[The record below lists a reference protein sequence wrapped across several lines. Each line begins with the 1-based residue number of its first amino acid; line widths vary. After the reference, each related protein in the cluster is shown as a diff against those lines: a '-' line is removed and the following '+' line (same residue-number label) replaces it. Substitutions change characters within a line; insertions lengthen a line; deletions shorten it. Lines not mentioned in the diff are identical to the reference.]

1 VPNDEITDA
10 LVAPFGSSSTGPL
23 HNGSSYGATRSYP
36 QFCSQADPDD
46 DTWYRFTATATA
58 HTVRAVQR
66 NTLFTEPNIFG
77 TPYVEV
83 YDTLSIIAD
92 TLQAHLVSCGAAPRS
107 LTGLQIGRDYWYRVY
122 TAGSAP
128 AELCLFSTWVQDQ
141 NNDEADGAVELS
153 YAQKCTHY
161 FSTAGATQSLPGA
174 DCSVDD
180 TADDDIWFKFTATNQ
195 PARLIASHG
204 TADLALE
211 LFSGTP
217 GNLTSLVCSDNVL
230 VLPALVSGQ
239 VYYAR
244 LYSWKNAVPVEGRI
258 GIFITPSLTAN
269 GCVEEACLGPVL
281 LENPSIEQGDYCL
294 AAVTDIDDIEGLGV
308 PLAPGWPRYQG
319 GSSDGFSS
327 CSLFGTFAEMPAQL
341 NGITLDRTV
350 ARTGKGMGGAS
361 HGRYPTTAS
370 ICRVRSPSRS
380 YPVSPTSFPSMR
392 CCLRVRSSR

>member
-83 YDTLSIIAD
+83 YDTLSINAD

-141 NNDEADGAVELS
+141 SNDEADGAVELS
-153 YAQKCTHY
+153 YADR
-161 FSTAGATQSLPGA
+161 S
-174 DCSVDD
+174 
-180 TADDDIWFKFTATNQ
+180 
-195 PARLIASHG
+195 AR
-204 TADLALE
+204 T
-211 LFSGTP
+211 
-217 GNLTSLVCSDNVL
+217 TS
-230 VLPALVSGQ
+230 A
-239 VYYAR
+239 
-244 LYSWKNAVPVEGRI
+244 
-258 GIFITPSLTAN
+258 
-269 GCVEEACLGPVL
+269 
-281 LENPSIEQGDYCL
+281 
-294 AAVTDIDDIEGLGV
+294 
-308 PLAPGWPRYQG
+308 PLAPRKACPAPIAAWTTRRTTTS
-319 GSSDGFSS
+319 GSS
-327 CSLFGTFAEMPAQL
+327 
-341 NGITLDRTV
+341 
-350 ARTGKGMGGAS
+350 
-361 HGRYPTTAS
+361 
-370 ICRVRSPSRS
+370 SP
-380 YPVSPTSFPSMR
+380 PPTSPR
-392 CCLRVRSSR
+392 A